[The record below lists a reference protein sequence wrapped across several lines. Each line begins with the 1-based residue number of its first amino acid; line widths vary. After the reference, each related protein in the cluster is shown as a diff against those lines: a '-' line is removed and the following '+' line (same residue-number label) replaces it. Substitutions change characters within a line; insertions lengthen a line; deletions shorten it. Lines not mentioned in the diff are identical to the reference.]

1 MFIEK
6 IPVESK
12 VAYLKKVVDDKFN
25 INKDSN
31 DQAYLR
37 PAQVS
42 DHVMDILN
50 QNRVPEIINELV
62 KKNIFFGLYENYSEL
77 MWGSKYKNQFAVV
90 AAFGDT
96 TIKVGKARLGDRC
109 MGRLPVG
116 YLSEDEDTLLNII
129 SAFEIVY
136 KYQAELNNHA
146 SVVNANYVNE
156 FMLPN
161 LRALDKKQGTHLV
174 ADYKAALNNLLFA
187 KKKHLALPN
196 IFTKK
201 KHLAIP
207 NTQEQQDVLLG
218 NYLGLEK

>member
-6 IPVESK
+6 IPFESK
-12 VAYLKKVVDDKFN
+12 IAYLKKVVDDKFN
-25 INKDSN
+25 VNKDSN

-42 DHVMDILN
+42 DHVMDIMN
-50 QNRVPEIINELV
+50 QNGAPEIIDELV
-62 KKNIFFGLYENYSEL
+62 KKNIFLGLYENYSEL
-77 MWGSKYKNQFAVV
+77 IWGSKYKNQFAVV
-90 AAFGDT
+90 AAFGDA
-96 TIKVGKARLGDRC
+96 TIKIGKARLGDRRTD
-109 MGRLPVG
+109 RLPVG
-116 YLSEDEDTLLNII
+116 YLSEDEDTLLNLI
-129 SAFEIVY
+129 SAFEIVD
-136 KYQAELNNHA
+136 KYQAELNHHA
-146 SVVNANYVNE
+146 SVINANYVND

-174 ADYKAALNNLLFA
+174 ADYKAALNSLFA

-196 IFTKK
+196 FFTKK

-207 NTQEQQDVLLG
+207 NTQEQQNVLLG